1 MRTMAHCVVCP
12 RERLWVAI
20 LTLGSAVA
28 WGAQRAPG
36 EVRAFESDRVGAA
49 PAGFVFSEARGAA
62 PDRWSVQRV
71 GPDTL
76 LAQVGDPIRGSGF
89 SFAVLDGPAR
99 GDVQVSVRLKL
110 IDGSRSGGLVWR
122 YQDPENFYLA
132 SLEISDQRVGV
143 YRVTRGTRVR
153 IRSDDELELDPGAWH
168 TLKIVQER
176 GEIRT
181 YIGGIKVFDVRDRT
195 FRDLGGMPGG
205 VGLWSTGD
213 SVAHFDDFRVEEPVG
228 RSRIDESRDRRR

>member
-1 MRTMAHCVVCP
+1 MARCVSY
-12 RERLWVAI
+12 RGARLCVAI
-20 LTLGSAVA
+20 LIVGGTLA

-36 EVRAFESDRVGAA
+36 EVRTFDADHIGAA
-49 PAGFVFSEARGAA
+49 PVEFVFAEARGAA
-62 PDRWSVQRV
+62 PDRWSVQRI

-76 LAQVGDPIRGSGF
+76 LAHAGDSIRGSGF

-99 GDVQVSVRLKL
+99 GDVQVSVRLRL
-110 IDGSRSGGLVWR
+110 SDGSRSGGLVWR
-122 YQDPENFYLA
+122 YQDPENYYLA
-132 SLEISDQRVGV
+132 SLEIGEQRVGV

-153 IRSDDELELDPGAWH
+153 IRSDDELELDPNAWH

-195 FRDLGGMPGG
+195 FRDLGGMAGG

-213 SVAHFDDFRVEEPVG
+213 SVAHFDDLRVEEPVG
-228 RSRIDESRDRRR
+228 RSRTDESRDRRR